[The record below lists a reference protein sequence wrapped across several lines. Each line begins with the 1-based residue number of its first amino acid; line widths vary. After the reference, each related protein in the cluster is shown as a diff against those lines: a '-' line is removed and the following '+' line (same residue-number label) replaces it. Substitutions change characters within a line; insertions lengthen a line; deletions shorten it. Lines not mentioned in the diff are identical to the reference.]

1 MNFVTPQGD
10 LQPPVLDDTLRA
22 DRRDG
27 MPDSLYKINELLWFI
42 ASNQVPVTPP
52 VIEKEG
58 P

>member
-1 MNFVTPQGD
+1 MNFVVPQGE

-42 ASNQVPVTPP
+42 ASNQVVKPVA
-52 VIEKEG
+52 KEG